1 VTGSA
6 NPGTSVPGGLGVAA
20 AGSSGVGVPGNRRAL
35 VIVPTYNEADNVR
48 ELIPAILS
56 QGPHFEVLIV
66 DDNSTDG
73 TGDIIEEMRATEPR
87 LHCLHRPGKMG
98 LGTAYRDGFK
108 WALKQDYEFIYE
120 MDADFS
126 HDPNSLPEFIKAMDE
141 SGADLVL
148 GSRYLNGVT
157 VVNWPLSRLIL
168 SYGANVYTRFITW
181 MPVNDAT
188 GGFKCFRRKVLASL
202 DLDSVKS
209 DGYGFQIEMSFK
221 AWRQGFKLKEIAI
234 TFTDRRVGVSKMNGR
249 IIREAM
255 WLVWWLRLS
264 ALLGRI

>member
-1 VTGSA
+1 
-6 NPGTSVPGGLGVAA
+6 LK
-20 AGSSGVGVPGNRRAL
+20 AL

-48 ELIPAILS
+48 ELVPAILG

-73 TGDIIEEMRATEPR
+73 TGAIIDEMRATEPR
-87 LHCLHRPGKMG
+87 LHCLHRPGKLG
-98 LGTAYRDGFK
+98 LGTAYVDGFK
-108 WALKQDYEFIYE
+108 WALARDYDFVYE

-126 HDPNSLPEFIKAMDE
+126 HDPASLPEFLKAAE
-141 SGADLVL
+141 GTPADLVL

-168 SYGANVYTRFITW
+168 SYGANVYTRVITW

-188 GGFKCFRRKVLASL
+188 GGFKCFRRRVLEGL
-202 DLDSVKS
+202 DLDRVRS

-221 AWRQGFKLKEIAI
+221 AWRKGFRLKEIPI
-234 TFTDRRVGVSKMNGR
+234 TFTDRRVGISKMNKK
-249 IIREAM
+249 IIWEAM

-264 ALLGRI
+264 ALLGRM